1 MITRHQRDAYLRQ
14 RGVELLN
21 PEAGVDEAPQA
32 YKNPA
37 KVMAQQT
44 DLVRPIATFMP
55 LMVMM
60 DSDKQFSRRKGKQ
73 GRKRGKKKR
82 R

>member
-1 MITRHQRDAYLRQ
+1 MLRDSLLRR

-32 YKNPA
+32 DKNPA
-37 KVMAQQT
+37 AVMEQQR
-44 DLVRPIATFMP
+44 DLVRPVATFMP

-60 DSDKQFSRRKGKQ
+60 ASDKKSRRGKLS
-73 GRKRGKKKR
+73 KKKR
-82 R
+82 RRG